1 MPGQLIGIRTEDGIT
16 LDGAAWAPSGGGAQ
30 TGIALF
36 PGTGAEFYTPWLSW
50 VAPRLAEAG
59 YPVVALNRRDHG
71 SYFGFHKLEPAAL
84 DHRYAVDFLAERG
97 AQKIVLGG
105 HSYGTVTAPYYV
117 MKTGDSRVAGFLLY
131 AALGDLR
138 QASVAITGGQAAYDR
153 IVATARARIA
163 AGQGLESFLIPPMAE
178 GSLPIVHTHETFLD
192 KRGPESKAVPADLI
206 RQVGDRPLLAVRDP
220 ADPMPATMPPR
231 PGSSRSR
238 QPQPD
243 LCPVGRHPRG
253 EDGPS
258 RAQFHGPEEAV
269 LKITLD
275 WLSANDL
282 KP

>member
-153 IVATARARIA
+153 IVATAPARIA

-220 ADPMPATMPPR
+220 ADPMPATMPPAQALLEAAN
-231 PGSSRSR
+231 PNLTYALL
-238 QPQPD
+238 D
-243 LCPVGRHPRG
+243 
-253 EDGPS
+253 DI
-258 RAQFHGPEEAV
+258 RAGKMDPAAHNFTGQEEAV